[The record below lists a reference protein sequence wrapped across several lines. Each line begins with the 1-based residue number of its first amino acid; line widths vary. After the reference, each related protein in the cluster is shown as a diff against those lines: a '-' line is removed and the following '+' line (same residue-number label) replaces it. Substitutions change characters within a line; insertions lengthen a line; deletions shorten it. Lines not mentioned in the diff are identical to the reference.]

1 MKKCLLVIL
10 YLIFINERMFMI
22 ITAFLVG
29 YSFGYYLF
37 EILRHKNS
45 KDDIEDFF
53 SSYNR
58 KYGAMNRNFNKKTTR
73 H

>member
-1 MKKCLLVIL
+1 
-10 YLIFINERMFMI
+10 MFMI
-22 ITAFLVG
+22 IAAFLIG
-29 YSFGYYLF
+29 YCFGYYLF

-45 KDDIEDFF
+45 KDDIENFF